1 MDDSMYNA
9 ILLALLAV
17 SILTF
22 QLRRGASRRRR
33 PPGPRTLPVIGSV
46 HHVVNTL
53 VHRSLRDL
61 AAVHGPIMM
70 LKIGPMPLVV
80 VTSRELAREVLKV
93 QDPNFANRPR
103 LLVGGICGY
112 GWADIIFAPT
122 SDYWRKIRK
131 LCIQEVLSP
140 KRILSFQTIR
150 EEEVARQV
158 DAIRAAAGAGGGG
171 APVNLTR
178 MLYDI
183 SSRTISRSSF
193 GEVRPDMPVFQDA
206 IKRVIG
212 LSSGFNVPDLFPR
225 LREVLG
231 ELTGMKRKLRE
242 IHRTFDA
249 ILVDIIAKR
258 RRERAQMVAAG
269 KEVVDEN
276 VVDVMLTLQK
286 NDHAW
291 GFPLTDNTIKAVVLG
306 SLVLYYCISSTFRS
320 SSVDYLLI
328 RDSIPSTK
336 NLYSTRYLIIYI
348 QHAQDMFAGGTG
360 TSGSSTEWAMS
371 EIVRNPRV
379 MKKLQEEIRRT
390 FRGKES
396 ITETDLRSSDLK
408 YLKLVMKEAI
418 RLHPAAPL
426 LVPRESIDTAE
437 LGGYVVPG
445 GSRIV
450 VNAWAISRDPRYWK
464 DPEEFRPERF
474 AEDGAVDFYG
484 LHFEYTPFGAGRRM
498 CPGYNYGL
506 AGMELALLQLM
517 YHFDWRLPPGVDELD
532 MEEAMGLGV
541 RRKNPLML
549 CATPYVPEPAL
560 PVG

>member
-1 MDDSMYNA
+1 MDDTMYNA

-17 SILTF
+17 SIL
-22 QLRRGASRRRR
+22 QLLRPAASSRRA

-70 LKIGPMPLVV
+70 LRIGPMPLVV

-131 LCIQEVLSP
+131 LCIHEVLSP
-140 KRILSFQTIR
+140 KRILSFQYIR
-150 EEEVARQV
+150 EEEVQRQV
-158 DAIRAAAGAGGGG
+158 AAIRAAPPGS
-171 APVNLTR
+171 PVNVTR
-178 MLYDI
+178 MVYDI

-212 LSSGFNVPDLFPR
+212 LSSGFNVPDLYPR

-249 ILVDIIAKR
+249 ILVDIIEGR
-258 RRERAQMVAAG
+258 RRVRAQRLAAG
-269 KEVVDEN
+269 KAVVDEN
-276 VVDVMLTLQK
+276 VVDVMLTLQQS
-286 NDHAW
+286 DDT
-291 GFPLTDNTIKAVVLG
+291 LTDNTIKAVVL
-306 SLVLYYCISSTFRS
+306 
-320 SSVDYLLI
+320 
-328 RDSIPSTK
+328 
-336 NLYSTRYLIIYI
+336 
-348 QHAQDMFAGGTG
+348 DMFAGGTG

-379 MKKLQEEIRRT
+379 MKKLQEEIRRA
-390 FRGKES
+390 FAGKETIS
-396 ITETDLRSSDLK
+396 ETDLRNSDFK

-474 AEDGAVDFYG
+474 EEGGAVDFHG
-484 LHFEYTPFGAGRRM
+484 LHFEFTPFGAGRRM

-517 YHFDWRLPPGVDELD
+517 YHFDWELPPGVEEVD

-541 RRKNPLML
+541 RRKNPLLL
-549 CATPYVPEPAL
+549 CATPYVPLPAAAA
-560 PVG
+560 G

>member
-1 MDDSMYNA
+1 MDDTMYNA
-9 ILLALLAV
+9 ILLALLGV
-17 SILTF
+17 SILQF
-22 QLRRGASRRRR
+22 LRSRGRSRRCR
-33 PPGPRTLPVIGSV
+33 PPGPRTLPLMGSV

-131 LCIQEVLSP
+131 LCIHEVLSP
-140 KRILSFQTIR
+140 KRVLSFQFIR
-150 EEEVARQV
+150 EEEVQRQV
-158 DAIRAAAGAGGGG
+158 EAIRAAAPGT
-171 APVNLTR
+171 PVNLTR
-178 MLYDI
+178 MVYDI

-231 ELTGMKRKLRE
+231 EVSGMKRKLRE
-242 IHRTFDA
+242 IHRTFDR
-249 ILVDIIAKR
+249 ILVDIIEKR
-258 RRERAQMVAAG
+258 RGERAALLAAG
-269 KEVVDEN
+269 KEIVDEN
-276 VVDVMLTLQK
+276 VVDVMLTLQQSE
-286 NDHAW
+286 NSW
-291 GFPLTDNTIKAVVLG
+291 GFPITDNAIKAVVL
-306 SLVLYYCISSTFRS
+306 
-320 SSVDYLLI
+320 
-328 RDSIPSTK
+328 
-336 NLYSTRYLIIYI
+336 
-348 QHAQDMFAGGTG
+348 DMFAGGTG

-379 MKKLQEEIRRT
+379 MKKLQDEIRST
-390 FRGKES
+390 FRGKET
-396 ITETDLRSSDLK
+396 ITETDLRNSDLK

-474 AEDGAVDFYG
+474 AEDGAADFHG
-484 LHFEYTPFGAGRRM
+484 LHFEFTPFGAGRRM

-506 AGMELALLQLM
+506 AGMQMALLQLM
-517 YHFDWRLPPGVDELD
+517 YHFDWSLPAGVDEVD

-549 CATPYVPEPAL
+549 CATPYVPSAAVS
-560 PVG
+560 VG

>member
-1 MDDSMYNA
+1 MDATMYNA
-9 ILLALLAV
+9 ILVALLAV
-17 SILTF
+17 SIL
-22 QLRRGASRRRR
+22 QLLLRRGGSRRR

-70 LKIGPMPLVV
+70 LRIGPMPLVV

-103 LLVGGICGY
+103 LLVGDICGY
-112 GWADIIFAPT
+112 GCADIIFAPT
-122 SDYWRKIRK
+122 SDYWRRIRK
-131 LCIQEVLSP
+131 LCIHEVLSP

-150 EEEVARQV
+150 EEEVQRQV
-158 DAIRAAAGAGGGG
+158 AAIRAAAVDG

-178 MLYDI
+178 MVYDI

-231 ELTGMKRKLRE
+231 ELSGMKRKLRE
-242 IHRTFDA
+242 IHGTFDR
-249 ILVDIIAKR
+249 ILVDIIEKR
-258 RRERAQMVAAG
+258 RAERAAMVAAG
-269 KEVVDEN
+269 KEAVDEN
-276 VVDVMLTLQK
+276 VVDVMLTLQQQTD
-286 NDHAW
+286 NPW
-291 GFPLTDNTIKAVVLG
+291 GFPVTDDTIKAVVL
-306 SLVLYYCISSTFRS
+306 
-320 SSVDYLLI
+320 
-328 RDSIPSTK
+328 
-336 NLYSTRYLIIYI
+336 
-348 QHAQDMFAGGTG
+348 DMFAGGTG

-379 MKKLQEEIRRT
+379 MKKLQDEIRST
-390 FRGKES
+390 FQGKET
-396 ITETDLRSSDLK
+396 ITETDLRDSDLK

-437 LGGYVVPG
+437 LGGYEVPG

-474 AEDGAVDFYG
+474 DEDGAANFLG
-484 LHFEYTPFGAGRRM
+484 LHFEFTPFGAGRRM

-506 AGMELALLQLM
+506 AGMQLALLQLM

-549 CATPYVPEPAL
+549 CATPYVPAAAPAVSAGY
-560 PVG
+560 P

>member
-1 MDDSMYNA
+1 MDDTMYNA

-17 SILTF
+17 SILQF
-22 QLRRGASRRRR
+22 LRPGGSSRRR

-80 VTSRELAREVLKV
+80 VTSRELGREVLKV
-93 QDPNFANRPR
+93 QDPNFANRPK

-112 GWADIIFAPT
+112 GWTDIIFAPA

-131 LCIQEVLSP
+131 LCIHEVLSP
-140 KRILSFQTIR
+140 KRILSFQYIR
-150 EEEVARQV
+150 EEEVQRQV
-158 DAIRAAAGAGGGG
+158 EAIRAAGPD
-171 APVNLTR
+171 APVNVTR
-178 MLYDI
+178 MVYDI

-193 GEVRPDMPVFQDA
+193 GEVRPDMAVFQDA

-231 ELTGMKRKLRE
+231 EVSGMKRKLRE
-242 IHRTFDA
+242 IHRTFDG
-249 ILVDIIAKR
+249 ILVDIIEQR
-258 RRERAQMVAAG
+258 RRVRAERLAAG

-276 VVDVMLTLQK
+276 VVDVMLTLQQGD
-286 NDHAW
+286 NSW
-291 GFPLTDNTIKAVVLG
+291 GFPLTDNTIKAVVL
-306 SLVLYYCISSTFRS
+306 
-320 SSVDYLLI
+320 
-328 RDSIPSTK
+328 
-336 NLYSTRYLIIYI
+336 
-348 QHAQDMFAGGTG
+348 DMFAGGTG

-371 EIVRNPRV
+371 ELARNPRV
-379 MKKLQEEIRRT
+379 MKKLQDEIRRT
-390 FRGKES
+390 FRGKET
-396 ITETDLRSSDLK
+396 ITETDLRNSDLR

-445 GSRIV
+445 KSRIV

-464 DPEEFRPERF
+464 DPEDFRPERF
-474 AEDGAVDFYG
+474 EEAGAVDFHG
-484 LHFEYTPFGAGRRM
+484 LHFEFTPFGAGRRM

-506 AGMELALLQLM
+506 AGMELTLLQFM
-517 YHFDWRLPPGVDELD
+517 YHFDWRLPAGVDEVD

-549 CATPYVPEPAL
+549 CATPKRTDTLQE
-560 PVG
+560 

>member
-22 QLRRGASRRRR
+22 LHAGASRRRR
-33 PPGPRTLPVIGSV
+33 LPPGPRTLPVIGSV

-53 VHRSLRDL
+53 VHRRLRDL

-70 LKIGPMPLVV
+70 LKIGPTMPLVV

-140 KRILSFQTIR
+140 KRILSFQHIR

-158 DAIRAAAGAGGGG
+158 DAIRAAAAAAG
-171 APVNLTR
+171 APVNLTK

-225 LREVLG
+225 LRDVLG

-249 ILVDIIAKR
+249 ILVDIIDKR
-258 RRERAQMVAAG
+258 RRERARMVSAG

-286 NDHAW
+286 NDDAW
-291 GFPLTDNTIKAVVLG
+291 GFSVTDNAIKAVVL
-306 SLVLYYCISSTFRS
+306 
-320 SSVDYLLI
+320 
-328 RDSIPSTK
+328 
-336 NLYSTRYLIIYI
+336 
-348 QHAQDMFAGGTG
+348 DMFAGGTG

-390 FRGKES
+390 FRGKET

-484 LHFEYTPFGAGRRM
+484 LHFEFTPFGAGRRM

-517 YHFDWRLPPGVDELD
+517 YHFDWRLPPGMDELN